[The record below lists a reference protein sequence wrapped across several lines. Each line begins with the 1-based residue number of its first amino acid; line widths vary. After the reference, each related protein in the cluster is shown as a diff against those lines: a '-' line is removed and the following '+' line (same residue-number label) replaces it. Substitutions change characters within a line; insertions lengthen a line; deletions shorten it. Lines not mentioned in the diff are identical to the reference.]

1 LKIVAILVLGL
12 GVTAPARIFHAYR
25 VIGEHKR
32 RIVSKFQSFKV
43 SSGEVHSETLKP

>member
-25 VIGEHKR
+25 VIGEHKE
-32 RIVSKFQSFKV
+32 KNSFKV
-43 SSGEVHSETLKP
+43 SEFQGFEWVSPL